1 MNSRPLKV
9 YIAGKVSK
17 NSVFKTHD
25 WRDEFCSALAK
36 ASGREIIN
44 LDPTK
49 ERGTGVFDENDS
61 RLVFG
66 RDLYMISISDLVIVY
81 LTDDIS
87 VGGSQE
93 MLVAKYC
100 KKPLIGLAPKE
111 GKFNLSEY
119 ENYGTKVKNWIHPF
133 VAETCDL
140 VVATPEEAAQK
151 LSEVTDQNFKVKD
164 ISVIDIANKYFQDVW
179 LQKDPFLRDIK

>member
-1 MNSRPLKV
+1 MKPLKV

-25 WRDEFCSALAK
+25 WRDEFCNALAK

-81 LTDDIS
+81 LSDDIS

-93 MLVAKYC
+93 MLIAKYY

-119 ENYGTKVKNWIHPF
+119 DNYGVKVKNWVHPF
-133 VAETCDL
+133 VAETCDI
-140 VVATPEEAAQK
+140 VVATPEEVAK
-151 LSEVTDQNFKVKD
+151 KISEVTDANFTPKE
-164 ISVIDIANKYFQDVW
+164 ISVIDVAVKYFQDKW
-179 LQKDPFLRDIK
+179 LSRDPFLQDFK

>member
-1 MNSRPLKV
+1 MKPLKV

-17 NSVFKTHD
+17 NSVFKTHA
-25 WRDEFCSALAK
+25 WRDEFCNALAK

-66 RDLYMISISDLVIVY
+66 RDLYMISISNLVIVY
-81 LTDDIS
+81 LSDDIS

-93 MLVAKYC
+93 MLVAKYY

-119 ENYGTKVKNWIHPF
+119 DNYGEKVKNWVHPF
-133 VAETCDL
+133 VAETCDV
-140 VVATPEEAAQK
+140 VVATPDEVANK
-151 LSEVTDQNFKVKD
+151 VSEVTDVNFKPKE
-164 ISVIDIANKYFQDVW
+164 ISVIDVAVKYFRDEW
-179 LQKDPFLRDIK
+179 LQKDPLLRDMR